1 MQSIVQFGSWDF
13 WPCIAVIAVGTMAV
27 SVIPSLATQWRKTRV
42 AEAEA
47 GLKAQMIE
55 RGMSVDE
62 IERVLAA
69 GKRPGRG
76 DE

>member
-1 MQSIVQFGSWDF
+1 MQSMIGFGNWDF
-13 WPCIAVIAVGTMAV
+13 WPCAAVIAVGTVAF
-27 SVIPSLATQWRKTRV
+27 SVIPSIATQWRKTRI

-47 GLKAQMIE
+47 GLKAQMIQ

-69 GKRPGRG
+69 GKRLNQS
-76 DE
+76 DV